1 MTTPNTS
8 AVNELFPIE
17 IFKKQLMAN
26 HANCKLSTVN
36 SPLSNC
42 SRLNI
47 FKNISPCIT
56 NRTTNQPPSTT
67 NHLNRLKYRSMEKH
81 NGHTG

>member
-56 NRTTNQPPSTT
+56 NRCVV
-67 NHLNRLKYRSMEKH
+67 LKYVDRKSSKIKQRS
-81 NGHTG
+81 G